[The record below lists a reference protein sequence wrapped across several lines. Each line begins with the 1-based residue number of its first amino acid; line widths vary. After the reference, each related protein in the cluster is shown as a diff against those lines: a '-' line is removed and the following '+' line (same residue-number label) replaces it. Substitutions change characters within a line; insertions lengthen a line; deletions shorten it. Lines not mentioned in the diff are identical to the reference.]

1 MPTTLAHVNAVMRAN
16 GQGEIQD
23 WPDRP
28 WRRELVSIRELR
40 FLHGEFRGVKVDK
53 GRLFMKVAKEWSDRI
68 VEGSLGLALKVN
80 DDIRRGFTSP
90 LELVVVRDRK
100 RDLYVMDGCKRVL
113 TACFHGQP
121 DHLYAFVVDTDEG
134 RELERF

>member
-1 MPTTLAHVNAVMRAN
+1 MNAVMRAN